1 MDQGAQRWG
10 GPGEDYRL
18 GKIAGE
24 TTGSAAGPAQEPST
38 GAPRPG
44 AGAPVWDVPR
54 RRRSLPWFEIV
65 FIGLGAAAVG
75 AVVIGYVVAG
85 GVATTVVM
93 AMYALV
99 PLFFVLAL
107 LSHVDRWEP
116 EPVGPRL
123 VVFLWGAGV
132 AALVASVVNTA
143 MLTNVAMVTGD
154 YSGSMAVVAVF
165 VAPFVE
171 EFLKGLGVVLIVLW
185 RRTSLNS
192 PLDGIV
198 YAGYAGAG
206 FAFVENIQY
215 FLQADQSGSVAFGAV
230 VFMRGVLS
238 PFVHPMAT
246 SFIGLA
252 LGWAVVRMRSRWA
265 WVWMWPLGWLVAV
278 GVHGLWNFLA
288 GNAGL
293 SWFVWYMVIEFPLFL
308 VWVGALLLAA
318 RREARTIAR
327 GLEPYVRTG
336 WLLPAEIPMVVDR
349 SARRNAR
356 KWARGGGRNSARAM
370 RTFQAS
376 AASLGLDQVL
386 MTRTGAQPD
395 RVHHDRE
402 LLDTLGDARKEFLT
416 ATRVASAQ
424 ARLGA

>member
-1 MDQGAQRWG
+1 MDGDDGRWG
-10 GPGEDYRL
+10 GPGEEYRL
-18 GKIAGE
+18 GRIA
-24 TTGSAAGPAQEPST
+24 AAGSGAATQAAEVPAT
-38 GAPRPG
+38 GGPRPG

-65 FIGLGAAAVG
+65 FIGLGVSGVAAL
-75 AVVIGYVVAG
+75 VVGYVVAG
-85 GVATTVVM
+85 GVASTVLM
-93 AMYALV
+93 S
-99 PLFFVLAL
+99 VLAL
-107 LSHVDRWEP
+107 FPLVFVVALLRHIDRWEP
-116 EPVGPRL
+116 EPVGPC
-123 VVFLWGAGV
+123 VVVLLWGAGV
-132 AALVASVVNTA
+132 ATLAASVVNTA

-154 YSGSMAVVAVF
+154 YRSSMVVVSVF

-215 FLQADQSGSVAFGAV
+215 FLEAGQSGGVSFGAV

-265 WVWMWPLGWLVAV
+265 WVWMWPLGWFAAVA
-278 GVHGLWNFLA
+278 VHGLWNLLA
-288 GNAGL
+288 SSAGM
-293 SWFVWYMVIEFPLFL
+293 SWIGWYLAVEFPLFAC
-308 VWVGALLLAA
+308 WMTALLLAA
-318 RREARTIAR
+318 RREAGTIAR

-336 WLLPAEIPMVVDR
+336 WILPAEVPVVVDR
-349 SARRNAR
+349 GARRNAR
-356 KWARGGGRNSARAM
+356 RWARTGGRSSARAM

-376 AASLGLDQVL
+376 AASLGLDQV
-386 MTRTGAQPD
+386 MMSRVGRQED
-395 RVHHDRE
+395 RVAHDRE
-402 LLDTLGDARKEFLT
+402 LLEGLGEARREFLR
-416 ATRVASAQ
+416 ATRTAAAQ
-424 ARLGA
+424 AGMGA